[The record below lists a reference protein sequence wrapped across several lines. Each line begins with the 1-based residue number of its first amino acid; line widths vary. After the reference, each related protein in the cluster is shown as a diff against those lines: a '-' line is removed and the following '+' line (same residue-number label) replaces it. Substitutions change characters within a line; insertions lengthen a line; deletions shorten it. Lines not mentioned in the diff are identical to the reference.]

1 MYKVPCFVNSS
12 ISIFTVDIYL
22 PCQSVC
28 VLRNESI
35 TGLALCFQL
44 SECVE
49 GVKVEHDPGLSVTV
63 NTKKSHQTWTF
74 ALTCKV

>member
-1 MYKVPCFVNSS
+1 MPE
-12 ISIFTVDIYL
+12 
-22 PCQSVC
+22 
-28 VLRNESI
+28 VLCELLGMEML
-35 TGLALCFQL
+35 TLFALCFQL

-49 GVKVEHDPGLSVTV
+49 GVKVEHNPDLTVTV